1 MITINIVII
10 IIIIIIIRIVI
21 VIKQCLN
28 SNNFSSK
35 LRQKNLKTNERTNFN
50 IISEWDKKARAIDSF
65 VYTISCDMIGLSKTK
80 TRWCGWERIE
90 MILFLASFFVAS
102 ML

>member
-1 MITINIVII
+1 MCV
-10 IIIIIIIRIVI
+10 
-21 VIKQCLN
+21 KQSALILAA
-28 SNNFSSK
+28 NFDK
-35 LRQKNLKTNERTNFN
+35 KNLKTNERTNFN

-65 VYTISCDMIGLSKTK
+65 VYTISCDMIGLGKTK
-80 TRWCGWERIE
+80 TRWCGRERIE